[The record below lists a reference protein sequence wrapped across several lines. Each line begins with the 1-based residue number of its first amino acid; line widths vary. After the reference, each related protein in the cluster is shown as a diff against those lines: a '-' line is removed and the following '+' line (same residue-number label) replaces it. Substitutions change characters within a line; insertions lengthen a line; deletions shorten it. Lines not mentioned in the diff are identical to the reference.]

1 VTVTDDKTTVD
12 CPAVTTAG
20 NGDGYLDSGEQLTC
34 SAEYTVLD
42 ADVTAGQVT
51 NVASASAD
59 GTNSPD
65 DSVTVLQLTA
75 VPQPVPGLSALG
87 VIMLTFLV
95 FIVSMGVRYRRPES

>member
-1 VTVTDDKTTVD
+1 
-12 CPAVTTAG
+12 VTTAG

-42 ADVTAGQVT
+42 ADVTAGQVI
-51 NVASASAD
+51 NVASASAG
-59 GTNSPD
+59 GTSSPD
-65 DSVTVLQLTA
+65 DSVTVFQLTA
-75 VPQPVPGLSALG
+75 VPQPVPGLNALG